1 MDVLF
6 DLSKVLF
13 ICTSN
18 TLETIPAPL
27 LDRMEQIRLSGYIL
41 EEKLEIARRHLLP
54 KQLKMHGLKRSQ
66 LSLPKTVLREMIDG
80 YAREAGVRSLENNIK
95 KLLRKAARKIVE
107 DGQEKV
113 SISRSEL
120 PDYLGQR
127 TFAEETR
134 FKKHKIEVI
143 TGLA

>member
-1 MDVLF
+1 M
-6 DLSKVLF
+6 
-13 ICTSN
+13 
-18 TLETIPAPL
+18 
-27 LDRMEQIRLSGYIL
+27 
-41 EEKLEIARRHLLP
+41 LP

-120 PDYLGQR
+120 PLSLI
-127 TFAEETR
+127 
-134 FKKHKIEVI
+134 HI
-143 TGLA
+143 